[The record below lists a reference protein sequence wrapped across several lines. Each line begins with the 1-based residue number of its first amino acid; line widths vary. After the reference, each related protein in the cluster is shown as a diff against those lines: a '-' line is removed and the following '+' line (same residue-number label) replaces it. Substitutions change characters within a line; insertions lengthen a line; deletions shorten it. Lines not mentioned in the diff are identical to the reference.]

1 VGVVWS
7 ARVSFI
13 SAHAYSS
20 LLFFKPWALDT
31 KLDRNRRMDMA
42 GDPLHAKGVGK
53 RYDASKIRCI
63 TTPVNRGKISPS
75 HHEWGDIT

>member
-1 VGVVWS
+1 
-7 ARVSFI
+7 
-13 SAHAYSS
+13 
-20 LLFFKPWALDT
+20 
-31 KLDRNRRMDMA
+31 MDMA

-63 TTPVNRGKISPS
+63 TTPATRKEISPS